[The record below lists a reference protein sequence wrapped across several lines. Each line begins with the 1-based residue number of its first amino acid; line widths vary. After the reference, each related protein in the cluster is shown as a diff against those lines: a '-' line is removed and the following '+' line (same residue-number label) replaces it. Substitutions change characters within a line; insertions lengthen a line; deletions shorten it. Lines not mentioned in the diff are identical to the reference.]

1 MSQVNSPFLI
11 KKLRPREAIERS
23 LGREGNNY
31 LDQLERF
38 LEQIYRRSGGSVDS
52 VDSGMEAAS
61 SNEIQIAVLRAT
73 KKDDANDDD
82 HVLLAQIAAID
93 SRLRVLEANIEPV
106 VAHKV
111 VEYDIQP
118 VNLGNILRRLED
130 LEAQL

>member
-61 SNEIQIAVLRAT
+61 SNEMQILSPLWPIRWLST
-73 KKDDANDDD
+73 TF
-82 HVLLAQIAAID
+82 
-93 SRLRVLEANIEPV
+93 SR
-106 VAHKV
+106 
-111 VEYDIQP
+111 
-118 VNLGNILRRLED
+118 
-130 LEAQL
+130 